1 MAAMFKSQDFLI
13 ATIPNDQRDLIRPRT
28 AREGDNSLGSFSM
41 ADFGKRHAR
50 WNPGRGARIR
60 KRNLVVGRLGLN
72 PVHDLAEVPFLRL
85 LAGRILLKG
94 FEVLGSDGAS
104 RLQIA
109 HLQRPPVI
117 VLV

>member
-1 MAAMFKSQDFLI
+1 MFLMILSTLKL
-13 ATIPNDQRDLIRPRT
+13 P
-28 AREGDNSLGSFSM
+28 GSFSM

-72 PVHDLAEVPFLRL
+72 LVHDLAEIPRLRL
-85 LAGRILLKG
+85 LAGRKLLKG
-94 FEVLGSDGAS
+94 LEERRSDHTG
-104 RLQIA
+104 RLHIA
-109 HLQRPPVI
+109 HLHRPPVI